1 MLLTTEAA
9 PRPKLYFVEVD
20 VQACF
25 DTIEQSKLLQILR
38 DVLSEVRHTD
48 ILRAGCIVDYFQD
61 NYVLPR
67 FGQVMQAA
75 GKVKRKFAMKA
86 LPDGRLF
93 YFIPLRTVMPS
104 CRFPV

>member
-1 MLLTTEAA
+1 LI
-9 PRPKLYFVEVD
+9 FVD
-20 VQACF
+20 
-25 DTIEQSKLLQILR
+25 DL
-38 DVLSEVRHTD
+38 
-48 ILRAGCIVDYFQD
+48 QD

-93 YFIPLRTVMPS
+93 YCIPLRALILS
-104 CRFPV
+104 RRFPV

>member
-1 MLLTTEAA
+1 MHVRRVLPIYPQEYSPINKPTI
-9 PRPKLYFVEVD
+9 RPKLYFVKVD

-38 DVLSEVRHTD
+38 DVLSEVWHASVCCGWAD
-48 ILRAGCIVDYFQD
+48 LDHLQD

-75 GKVKRKFAMKA
+75 GRVKRKFAVKA
-86 LPDGRLF
+86 LPDG
-93 YFIPLRTVMPS
+93 
-104 CRFPV
+104 

>member
-1 MLLTTEAA
+1 
-9 PRPKLYFVEVD
+9 VD

-38 DVLSEVRHTD
+38 DVLSEVCPGHSGWTPSD
-48 ILRAGCIVDYFQD
+48 HFQD

-75 GKVKRKFAMKA
+75 GKVKRKFATKA
-86 LPDGRLF
+86 LPDGRL
-93 YFIPLRTVMPS
+93 LRYP
-104 CRFPV
+104 PPYP